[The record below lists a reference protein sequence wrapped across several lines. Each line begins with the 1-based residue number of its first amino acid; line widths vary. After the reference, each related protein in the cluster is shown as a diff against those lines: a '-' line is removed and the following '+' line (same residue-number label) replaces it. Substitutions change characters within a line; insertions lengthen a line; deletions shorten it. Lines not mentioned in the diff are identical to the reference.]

1 MNNAISNA
9 LKNYVTTA
17 NLEAALAT
25 QKAEIKDELSKTFA
39 TEDSILDSIQ
49 TGKIGETIMI
59 TDEQIKS
66 LL

>member
-25 QKAEIKDELSKTFA
+25 QKAEIKDELSKIFA